1 MRNKPKYTL
10 CASLIILSLSF
21 MLSLSCDTNKP
32 LNSSKTEDTI
42 TVGEYKKIYSEIL
55 NEERKLIVRLPPGYD
70 KTNLAYPVLYLLDA
84 EWESLFLSSVATA
97 EYLSGFGLIPKMI
110 IVGICNT
117 DRDRDM
123 LPVKREGRPESGGAK
138 NFLQLITG
146 ELMPYVKEHYRTA
159 SYNLLFGGSNAGLF
173 TVYALFE
180 SPEMFNSCIAA
191 SPMIGHCPDFM
202 HKLAED
208 AILQKDL
215 SSRSLYMIYGDDD
228 LPGTTSYVPDF
239 FELIK
244 TKSADGFSCQSKIIE
259 KGGHVPYI
267 SLHDG
272 LRFVFSGWQYPI
284 DRIGKSNLE
293 DIVEHYRHLTD
304 KYGFE
309 AEIPLDPLITIAFV
323 LGEKED
329 IPQTIEALLLACK
342 IHPYSADAF
351 YYLGTA
357 YEKAGDSDLAISQY
371 KKALEI
377 NPDYPLAS
385 QRILQLEKKK

>member
-1 MRNKPKYTL
+1 
-10 CASLIILSLSF
+10 
-21 MLSLSCDTNKP
+21 MLSLSCDTDKP
-32 LNSSKTEDTI
+32 LNSGKTEDTI
-42 TVGEYKKIYSEIL
+42 TVGEYKKIYSKIL
-55 NEERKLIVRLPPGYD
+55 NEERKLIIRLPPGYD
-70 KTNLAYPVLYLLDA
+70 KTNLVYPVLYLLDA
-84 EWESLFLSSVATA
+84 DWESFFLSGVATT
-97 EYLSGFGLIPKMI
+97 EYLNGYGLIPKMI

-117 DRDRDM
+117 DRNRDM
-123 LPVKREGRPESGGAK
+123 LPVKREDGTESGGAK
-138 NFLQLITG
+138 NFLRFITE

-202 HKLAED
+202 HKLAGD
-208 AILQKDL
+208 AILQKNL
-215 SSRSLYMIYGDDD
+215 SSRFLYMIYGDDD

-244 TKSADGFSCQSKIIE
+244 TKSVDGFSFQSKIIE

-272 LRFVFSGWQYPI
+272 LRYVFSGFQYPI
-284 DRIGKSNLE
+284 DQIERSNLD
-293 DIVEHYRHLTD
+293 DIVRHYQHSTE
-304 KYGFE
+304 KYGYE
-309 AEIPLDPLITIAFV
+309 VEIPLDPLITIAFV
-323 LGEKED
+323 LSEKGD

-342 IHPYSADAF
+342 IHPYSEDAF

-357 YEKAGDSDLAISQY
+357 YEKAGDVDLAIGQY
-371 KKALEI
+371 KKTLEI
-377 NPDYPLAS
+377 NPDYSLAS
-385 QRILQLEKKK
+385 QRILELEKKK